1 MRPLRTAAASLLLA
15 ATVDSQAVAQ
25 DSLCAARTPNADP
38 TLYCLPLHP
47 TDRAPDASGTAVLQ
61 PEPGPFGISVTR
73 DGRIRFRPRLILSGL
88 PPASSLGAYGTFEAW
103 ATTPELDPVIR
114 LGTVANGSTLLAPLD
129 LERFIILV
137 SAERTARSAP
147 RGPFVLR
154 GSSPSLF
161 MAPHGVTELPPAG
174 TAPHRHSVDGWTM
187 PPMHRGASR
196 MPYGLER
203 FVPSVQPFLPDA
215 DGAAL
220 PEAVPASPLRLS
232 DGDTLTLTAGK
243 ALRSVRGRPA
253 VTYAYNGQVPGPR
266 IELAQGATVTVRFR
280 NQTDL
285 PSSIHW
291 HGLRLANAN
300 DGVPGL
306 TQPPVPPGGEFV
318 YRVHAPDPGLFWY
331 HPHHRQDLAQDLGLA
346 GNIVVRQPA
355 AVHSGQEEAFLML
368 DDLLVGDSGL
378 VPFGREGT
386 THALMGRFGNVL
398 LVNGREGW
406 RFEARPGQTIRLHLT
421 NAANARTFNVS
432 LGNASLRVV
441 AGDAGGF
448 AWPRTVESVVIAPA
462 ERYVVEAKIQRPGR
476 YALVNRV
483 RAIDRVTGRFFAE
496 LDTLGVLI
504 VRGTPIRTDSS
515 PLGRGSDPL
524 LSLIRASQRRAPD
537 RVLQLTLRTQGLPFA
552 LIQALRL
559 DTAYVHPL
567 EWTSPMPMMD
577 WLSTSRE
584 VTWVIRDSLTGIEGM
599 ALDWRVPRGKPLVIR
614 LVNDKHVLHPMGH
627 PIHLHGQRF
636 LVLARN
642 GVPNEDP
649 VWKDTVL
656 VPAGGTIDLLVN
668 TSNPGRWM
676 LHCHIAEHLESGMH
690 TVLVVEDGKSLP
702 RAIERGD
709 GKDGKVEARRA
720 QKQ

>member
-1 MRPLRTAAASLLLA
+1 M
-15 ATVDSQAVAQ
+15 DSQAAAQ
-25 DSLCAARTPNADP
+25 DSLCAARTPDADP

-47 TDRAPDASGTAVLQ
+47 TDRVPHASGTAVLQ
-61 PEPGPFGISVTR
+61 SEPGPFGISVTR
-73 DGRIRFRPRLILSGL
+73 DGRIRFRVRLTLSGL
-88 PPASSLGAYGTFEAW
+88 PPASSLGPYATFEAW

-114 LGTVANGSTLLAPLD
+114 LGTVANGTRLLGPLD

-137 SAERTARSAP
+137 SAERTAGDAP

-161 MAPHGVTELPPAG
+161 MAPHGVTELPPAES
-174 TAPHRHSVDGWTM
+174 AQHRHAVEGWTM

-203 FVPSVQPFLPDA
+203 FVPNVGPFLPDA
-215 DGAAL
+215 DGASL
-220 PEAVPASPLRLS
+220 PEAVPARTYRLS
-232 DGDTLTLTAGK
+232 DGDSLTLTAGK
-243 ALRSVRGRPA
+243 VLRSLRGRRA
-253 VTYAYNGQVPGPR
+253 VTYAYNGQVPGPH

-291 HGLRLANAN
+291 HGLRLANAH

-318 YRVHAPDPGLFWY
+318 YQVHAPDPGLFWY
-331 HPHHRQDLAQDLGLA
+331 HPHHREDLAQDLGLA
-346 GNIVVRQPA
+346 GNIMVREPATVPA
-355 AVHSGQEEAFLML
+355 AVEEAFLML

-398 LVNGREGW
+398 LVNGQEDW
-406 RFEARPGQTIRLHLT
+406 RFEARPGQTVRLHLT

-448 AWPRTVESVVIAPA
+448 ARPRTVESVVIAPA
-462 ERYVVEAKIQRPGR
+462 ERYVVEATIQRPGR

-496 LDTLGVLI
+496 LDTLGVLM
-504 VRGTPIRTDSS
+504 VRGTSAPAV
-515 PLGRGSDPL
+515 GRPAASGSDTL
-524 LSLIRASQRRAPD
+524 LSYIRRFQRRAPD
-537 RVLQLTLRTQGLPFA
+537 RVLQLTLRTRGLPFA

-559 DTAYVHPL
+559 DTAYVHPV
-567 EWTSPMPMMD
+567 EWTSPMPMVD
-577 WLSTSRE
+577 WLSTSRQ
-584 VTWVIRDSLTGIEGM
+584 VTWIIRDSLTGTEGM
-599 ALDWRVPRGKPLVIR
+599 ALDWRVPRGKPLVVR

-642 GVPNEDP
+642 GVLNEDP
-649 VWKDTVL
+649 VWKDTAL
-656 VPAGGTIDLLVN
+656 VPAGGTTDLLID

-690 TVLVVEDGKSLP
+690 TVLVVE
-702 RAIERGD
+702 
-709 GKDGKVEARRA
+709 EAEKTEKTEKTENTEKTEKTKPSRY
-720 QKQ
+720 